1 MFFIYASQAKRI
13 FVLRSQKNRNK
24 NNLKSQ
30 VFLYVFFK
38 LFSLCFQEFF
48 ILISKNLRF
57 C

>member
-24 NNLKSQ
+24 NYFKSQ
-30 VFLYVFFK
+30 VFLLIFFK
-38 LFSLCFQEFF
+38 FFSLYFHEFF
-48 ILISKNLRF
+48 ILFSKSLRF

>member
-30 VFLYVFFK
+30 VFLYVFFQTFFT
-38 LFSLCFQEFF
+38 LFSGVFHFDF
-48 ILISKNLRF
+48 KNLRF